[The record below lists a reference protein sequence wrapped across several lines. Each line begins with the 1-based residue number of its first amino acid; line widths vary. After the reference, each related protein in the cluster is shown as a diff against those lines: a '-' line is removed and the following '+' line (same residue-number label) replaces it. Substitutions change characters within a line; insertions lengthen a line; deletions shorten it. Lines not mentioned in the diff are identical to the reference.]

1 MMKEDKNEFGQLKV
15 FNTLTGQKETFL
27 PLKSQQVRMYTC
39 GPTTYNFIHL
49 GNARPIVV
57 FDTVRRYL
65 EYLGYEVVYVQNFT
79 DVDDKI
85 IKRAHEEKIPPLE
98 LAEKYIRE
106 YFMDAD
112 VLNVKRATVHPR
124 VSQNM
129 EDIISFIA
137 GLVKKEYA
145 YVVDGD
151 VYFEVSKFKEYGK
164 LSKRTL
170 EDLQAGARVGVDD
183 RKRHPGDFALWKKAK
198 AGEPSWESPWGLGR
212 PGWHIECSAMSSKYL
227 GASFD
232 IHGGGFDL
240 IFPHHE
246 NEIAQSEALHDVPMA
261 KYWLHNGFIT
271 INQEKMSKSL
281 GNFFLL
287 RDILKKYSA
296 QVVRFYLLAT
306 HYRSPLDFDDEKL
319 EAAGKGLKRLGTA
332 YRLWKET
339 EDRETGEDTLSS
351 ERLKE
356 FWEEIQSLEQRFIEA
371 MNDDFNTALAIG
383 VLFDMA
389 RAINGFNTSLAVK
402 TVGSQERELLEQVG
416 RKYCELAGILGLQP
430 EEKDHKLD
438 SQLSESLITLL
449 IEIRKEAKTQKNYQL
464 ADQIRDK
471 LKKLGIILE
480 DTPQGVRWRYI

>member
-1 MMKEDKNEFGQLKV
+1 MGREDKKQFTELKV
-15 FNTLTGQKETFL
+15 YNTLTGQKETFS
-27 PLKSQQVRMYTC
+27 PLKSKQVRMYTC

-65 EYLGYEVVYVQNFT
+65 EYLGYEVVYIQNFT

-85 IKRAHEEKIPPLE
+85 IKRSLEEKIPPLE

-106 YFMDAD
+106 YFSDAD
-112 VLNVKRATVHPR
+112 ALNVKRATAHPR

-129 EDIISFIA
+129 EDIISFVA
-137 GLVKKEYA
+137 GLVGKGYA

-170 EDLQAGARVGVDD
+170 EDLQAGARVEVDN

-198 AGEPSWESPWGLGR
+198 AGEPSWESPWGHGR
-212 PGWHIECSAMSSKYL
+212 PGWHIECSAMSQKYL

-246 NEIAQSEALHDVPMA
+246 NEIAQSEALNEAPMA
-261 KYWLHNGFIT
+261 KYRMHNGFIT

-287 RDILKKYSA
+287 RDILKKYPP
-296 QVVRFYLLAT
+296 QVIRFYLLAT

-319 EAAGKGLKRLGTA
+319 EAARKGLERLVTA
-332 YRLWKET
+332 YRLLEET
-339 EDRETGEDTLSS
+339 KGRETGEDKLSP
-351 ERLKE
+351 EMLRDFEKE
-356 FWEEIQSLEQRFIEA
+356 LENREQYFIEA
-371 MNDDFNTALAIG
+371 MNDDFNTALAMA
-383 VLFDMA
+383 VLFDLA
-389 RAINGFNTSLAVK
+389 KAINNFNSSLGAK
-402 TVGSQERELLEQVG
+402 TVGGQERTLLEKAG
-416 RKYCELAGILGLQP
+416 KKYCELAAILGLQL
-430 EEKDHKLD
+430 EEKDHEKN
-438 SQLSESLITLL
+438 SQLTESLISLL

-464 ADQIRDK
+464 ADKIRDE
-471 LKKLGIILE
+471 LKKLGIALE